1 MNPRM
6 ARVHLSE
13 DSMSVSLNT
22 AAHAVEHC
30 AVDPE
35 SLAAIGSAL
44 GRQVLIR
51 NGSGR
56 RALYTVTE
64 LLDVPAPAVHVGT
77 NGLARLA
84 SPTDPPQT
92 QCDATVETDFTG
104 GDASTRLTEDLLGEP
119 TTGLAILAPHGGRIE
134 RGTDLQADSVHKAL
148 EEQAKPVRAWI
159 ASGFNPAGAHKCWH
173 ITSSEISEHSFPKL
187 GSLFASTTA
196 RGPYAHAVA
205 FHGHND
211 SQAIVVGGGLPRND
225 EHTALKTE
233 LSSKIR
239 LALEAVVDPP
249 PVVEVGLR
257 GPLAG
262 AQRKNIVNRVTVRGN
277 GIQIEQ
283 PAAVRDDE
291 AQREAVAR
299 AVAEFYGDLIQRP
312 DGVTH

>member
-1 MNPRM
+1 
-6 ARVHLSE
+6 
-13 DSMSVSLNT
+13 MSASLNR

-35 SLAAIGSAL
+35 SLAAIDSAL

-51 NGSGR
+51 KTPDR
-56 RALYTVTE
+56 LALYTVTE
-64 LLDVPAPAVHVGT
+64 LISVPAPAVHVGT
-77 NGLARLA
+77 EGLARLA
-84 SPTDPPQT
+84 SPTDGPPAQF
-92 QCDATVETDFTG
+92 DATVETDFT
-104 GDASTRLTEDLLGEP
+104 DDDEQAPTRLTEELLGEH

-134 RGTDLQADSVHKAL
+134 GGTDLQAESVYKAL
-148 EEQAKPVRAWI
+148 ALRAKPVRAWI
-159 ASGFNPAGAHKCWH
+159 ARGFNPTGAHKCWH

-211 SQAIVVGGGLPRND
+211 SEAIVVGGGLPRND

-239 LALEAVVDPP
+239 IALEAVVNPP
-249 PVVEVGLR
+249 PVVEVGLF

-262 AQRKNIVNRVTVRGN
+262 VQRKNIVNRVTVRGN

-299 AVAEFYGDLIQRP
+299 AVAEFYGDLIEEDHQ
-312 DGVTH
+312 

>member
-1 MNPRM
+1 
-6 ARVHLSE
+6 
-13 DSMSVSLNT
+13 MSASLNR

-35 SLAAIGSAL
+35 SLAAIDSAL

-51 NGSGR
+51 KTPDR
-56 RALYTVTE
+56 LALYTVTE
-64 LLDVPAPAVHVGT
+64 LISVPAPAVHVGT
-77 NGLARLA
+77 EGLARLA
-84 SPTDPPQT
+84 SPTDAPPAQF
-92 QCDATVETDFTG
+92 DAAVETDFT
-104 GDASTRLTEDLLGEP
+104 DDDEQAPTRLTEELLGEH

-134 RGTDLQADSVHKAL
+134 GGTDLQAESVYKAL
-148 EEQAKPVRAWI
+148 ALRAKPVRAWI
-159 ASGFNPAGAHKCWH
+159 ARGFNPTGAHKCWH
-173 ITSSEISEHSFPKL
+173 ITSSEISEYSFPKL

-211 SQAIVVGGGLPRND
+211 SEAIVVGGGLPRND

-239 LALEAVVDPP
+239 IALEAVVNPP
-249 PVVEVGLR
+249 PVVEVGLF

-262 AQRKNIVNRVTVRGN
+262 VQRKNIVNRVTVRGN

-299 AVAEFYGDLIQRP
+299 AVAEFYGDLIEEDHQ
-312 DGVTH
+312 

>member
-1 MNPRM
+1 
-6 ARVHLSE
+6 
-13 DSMSVSLNT
+13 MSASLNR

-35 SLAAIGSAL
+35 SLAAIDSAL
-44 GRQVLIR
+44 GRQVLVR
-51 NGSGR
+51 KTPDR
-56 RALYTVTE
+56 LALYTVTE
-64 LLDVPAPAVHVGT
+64 LISVPAPAVQVGT
-77 NGLARLA
+77 EGLARLA
-84 SPTDPPQT
+84 SPTDGPPAQF
-92 QCDATVETDFTG
+92 DATVETDFT
-104 GDASTRLTEDLLGEP
+104 DDDEQAPTRLTEELLGEH

-134 RGTDLQADSVHKAL
+134 GGTDLQAESVYKAL
-148 EEQAKPVRAWI
+148 ALRAKPVRAWI
-159 ASGFNPAGAHKCWH
+159 ARGFNPTGAHKCWH
-173 ITSSEISEHSFPKL
+173 ITSSEISKHSFPKL

-211 SQAIVVGGGLPRND
+211 SEAIVVGGGLPRND

-239 LALEAVVDPP
+239 IALEAVVNPP
-249 PVVEVGLR
+249 PVVEVGLF

-262 AQRKNIVNRVTVRGN
+262 VQRKNIVNRVTVRGN

-299 AVAEFYGDLIQRP
+299 AVAEFYGDLIEEDHQ
-312 DGVTH
+312 

>member
-1 MNPRM
+1 M
-6 ARVHLSE
+6 ARVCLSE
-13 DSMSVSLNT
+13 DSASVSLNT

-35 SLAAIGSAL
+35 SLAAIDSAL

-51 NGSGR
+51 KTR
-56 RALYTVTE
+56 RRLALYTVTE
-64 LLDVPAPAVHVGT
+64 LISVPAAAVHVGT
-77 NGLARLA
+77 EGLARLA
-84 SPTDPPQT
+84 SPTDEPRAQF
-92 QCDATVETDFTG
+92 DATVETDFTDDG
-104 GDASTRLTEDLLGEP
+104 EQAPTRLTEELLGEL

-134 RGTDLQADSVHKAL
+134 PGTDLQAESVYKAL
-148 EEQAKPVRAWI
+148 ALRAKPVRAWI
-159 ASGFNPAGAHKCWH
+159 ACGFNPTGAHKCWH

-211 SQAIVVGGGLPRND
+211 SEAIVVGGGLPRND

-239 LALEAVVDPP
+239 IALQAVVDPA
-249 PVVEVGLR
+249 PVVEVGLS

-299 AVAEFYGDLIQRP
+299 AVAEFYGDLIEEDHQ
-312 DGVTH
+312 

>member
-1 MNPRM
+1 
-6 ARVHLSE
+6 
-13 DSMSVSLNT
+13 MSASLNR

-35 SLAAIGSAL
+35 SLAAIDSAL

-51 NGSGR
+51 KTPDR
-56 RALYTVTE
+56 LALYTVTE
-64 LLDVPAPAVHVGT
+64 LISVPAPAVHVGT
-77 NGLARLA
+77 EGLARLA
-84 SPTDPPQT
+84 SPTDGPPAQF
-92 QCDATVETDFTG
+92 DATVETDFT
-104 GDASTRLTEDLLGEP
+104 DDDEQAPTRLTEELLGEH

-134 RGTDLQADSVHKAL
+134 GGTDLQAESVYKAL
-148 EEQAKPVRAWI
+148 ALRAKPVRAWI
-159 ASGFNPAGAHKCWH
+159 ARGFNPTGAHKCWH
-173 ITSSEISEHSFPKL
+173 ITSSEISEYSFPKL

-211 SQAIVVGGGLPRND
+211 SEAIVVGGGLPRND

-239 LALEAVVDPP
+239 IALEAVVNPP
-249 PVVEVGLR
+249 PVVEVGLF

-262 AQRKNIVNRVTVRGN
+262 VQRKNIVNRVTVRGN

-299 AVAEFYGDLIQRP
+299 AVAEFYGDLIEEDHQ
-312 DGVTH
+312 

>member
-1 MNPRM
+1 
-6 ARVHLSE
+6 
-13 DSMSVSLNT
+13 MSASLNR

-35 SLAAIGSAL
+35 SLAAIDSAL
-44 GRQVLIR
+44 GRQVLVR
-51 NGSGR
+51 KTPDR
-56 RALYTVTE
+56 LALYTVTE
-64 LLDVPAPAVHVGT
+64 LISVPAPAVHVGT
-77 NGLARLA
+77 EGLARLA
-84 SPTDPPQT
+84 SPTDGPPAQF
-92 QCDATVETDFTG
+92 DAAVETDFT
-104 GDASTRLTEDLLGEP
+104 DDDEQAPTRLTEELLGEH

-134 RGTDLQADSVHKAL
+134 GGTDLQAESVYKAL
-148 EEQAKPVRAWI
+148 ALRAKPVRAWI
-159 ASGFNPAGAHKCWH
+159 ARGFNPTGAHKCWH

-211 SQAIVVGGGLPRND
+211 SEAIVVGGGLPRND

-239 LALEAVVDPP
+239 IALEAVVNPP
-249 PVVEVGLR
+249 PVVEVGLF

-262 AQRKNIVNRVTVRGN
+262 VQRKNIVNRVTVRGN

-299 AVAEFYGDLIQRP
+299 AVAEFYGDLIEEDHQ
-312 DGVTH
+312 

>member
-1 MNPRM
+1 MPSSIAPSTRSHSQ
-6 ARVHLSE
+6 RLTV
-13 DSMSVSLNT
+13 
-22 AAHAVEHC
+22 
-30 AVDPE
+30 P
-35 SLAAIGSAL
+35 SA
-44 GRQVLIR
+44 GRCSYERYVVVV
-51 NGSGR
+51 
-56 RALYTVTE
+56 ALYTVTE
-64 LLDVPAPAVHVGT
+64 LISVPAPAVHVGT
-77 NGLARLA
+77 DGLTRLA
-84 SPTDPPQT
+84 GPTDAPRAQF
-92 QCDATVETDFTG
+92 DATVEIDFT
-104 GDASTRLTEDLLGEP
+104 DDDEQATTRLTEELLGEH

-134 RGTDLQADSVHKAL
+134 RGTDLQAESVYTAL
-148 EEQAKPVRAWI
+148 ERQAKPVRAWI
-159 ASGFNPAGAHKCWH
+159 ARGFNPAGAHRCWH

-211 SQAIVVGGGLPRND
+211 SEAVVVGGGLPRND

-233 LSSKIR
+233 LSSRIR
-239 LALEAVVDPP
+239 IALEAVVDPP
-249 PVVEVGLR
+249 PVVEVVLR

-299 AVAEFYGDLIQRP
+299 AVAEFYGDLIDEDHQ
-312 DGVTH
+312 

>member
-1 MNPRM
+1 
-6 ARVHLSE
+6 
-13 DSMSVSLNT
+13 MSASLNR

-35 SLAAIGSAL
+35 SLAAIDSAL

-51 NGSGR
+51 KTPDR
-56 RALYTVTE
+56 LALYTVTE
-64 LLDVPAPAVHVGT
+64 LISVPAPAVHVGT
-77 NGLARLA
+77 EGLARLA
-84 SPTDPPQT
+84 SPTDGPPAQF
-92 QCDATVETDFTG
+92 DATVETDFT
-104 GDASTRLTEDLLGEP
+104 DDDEQAPTRLTEELLGEH

-134 RGTDLQADSVHKAL
+134 GGTDLQAESVYKAL
-148 EEQAKPVRAWI
+148 ALRAKPVRAWI
-159 ASGFNPAGAHKCWH
+159 ARGFNPTGAHKCWH

-211 SQAIVVGGGLPRND
+211 SEAIVVGGGLPRND

-239 LALEAVVDPP
+239 IALEAVVNPP
-249 PVVEVGLR
+249 PVVEVGLF

-262 AQRKNIVNRVTVRGN
+262 VQRKNIVNRVTVRGN

-299 AVAEFYGDLIQRP
+299 AVADFYGDLIEEDHQ
-312 DGVTH
+312 

>member
-1 MNPRM
+1 MPSSI
-6 ARVHLSE
+6 VLSTR
-13 DSMSVSLNT
+13 SYSQRLTVPSVGSCLSGRHPPVSRSTRSPN
-22 AAHAVEHC
+22 
-30 AVDPE
+30 
-35 SLAAIGSAL
+35 SSAL
-44 GRQVLIR
+44 RPLRSTWGQRDWHVWPVPRIR
-51 NGSGR
+51 R
-56 RALYTVTE
+56 RA
-64 LLDVPAPAVHVGT
+64 
-77 NGLARLA
+77 
-84 SPTDPPQT
+84 
-92 QCDATVETDFTG
+92 QCDATVETDFTE
-104 GDASTRLTEDLLGEP
+104 GDAPTRLTEDLLGEH

-134 RGTDLQADSVHKAL
+134 RGTDLQADSVYTAL
-148 EEQAKPVRAWI
+148 ELQAKPVRAWI
-159 ASGFNPAGAHKCWH
+159 ARGFNPAGAHKCWH

-211 SQAIVVGGGLPRND
+211 SEAIVVGGGLPRND

-239 LALEAVVDPP
+239 IALEAVVDPP

-262 AQRKNIVNRVTVRGN
+262 TQRKNIVNRVTVRGN

-299 AVAEFYGDLIQRP
+299 AVAEFYSDLIEEDHR
-312 DGVTH
+312 